1 MREVYGARRAA
12 LESFVEQYLKGA
24 LKLPKIQAGLNTPAH
39 LLMNGIS
46 ARRAT
51 EIAAQRGI
59 EVWPIDRYTIRRRD
73 LRAIMLGFA
82 AFNENQIRTGIQ
94 SLAKALG
101 A

>member
-1 MREVYGARRAA
+1 
-12 LESFVEQYLKGA
+12 
-24 LKLPKIQAGLNTPAH
+24 
-39 LLMNGIS
+39 MNGIS